1 MQPLLQD
8 FSVLGQQKV
17 TVIIAEHIINI
28 LEVREIRIDNSKLF
42 RPGVQNLL
50 GFFLESADQVNPGQ
64 SVAGCQIIQLF
75 ILDFKLQ

>member
-1 MQPLLQD
+1 M
-8 FSVLGQQKV
+8 GQQKV

-28 LEVREIRIDNSKLF
+28 LKVREIRIDNSKLF

-50 GFFLESADQVNPGQ
+50 GFFLESADQVNTGQ

>member
-8 FSVLGQQKV
+8 FPVLGQQKV

>member
-8 FSVLGQQKV
+8 FPVLGQQKV
-17 TVIIAEHIINI
+17 AVIIAEHIINI
-28 LEVREIRIDNSKLF
+28 LKVREIRIDNSKLF

-50 GFFLESADQVNPGQ
+50 GFFLESADQVNTGQ

>member
-8 FSVLGQQKV
+8 FPVLGQQKV

-28 LEVREIRIDNSKLF
+28 LKVREIRIDNSKLF

-50 GFFLESADQVNPGQ
+50 GFFLESAD
-64 SVAGCQIIQLF
+64 
-75 ILDFKLQ
+75 